1 MTRLGRARA
10 RLADGEGARL
20 LTWVWV
26 LAWGEHAIGEG
37 SDAVVQLTVAAAVL
51 LVVAWEVTQD
61 RWRSGGAWAGALLVA
76 GSVALGGGE
85 HLRESSYLL
94 GWGVAV
100 LVLALPGR
108 RAAASV
114 TVGVLA
120 AAAVWAGQDPAQLP
134 ALLLGA
140 VAQLLVVCL
149 LQQLVRTTRRL
160 RRSQEELAQTEV
172 DGERGRLAGEL
183 NTLIGRTLAQ
193 TAAQASRART
203 RVAAEDPEVQGH
215 LAEVE
220 SLVAR
225 GRDQLARLSFEPVV
239 DDLATE
245 VRSTQTLCTRLGVA
259 VNLSVDDVDAAVQPA
274 LALLLREAVT
284 NMLKHAAPT
293 RCTVV
298 TRQEEGWRCSASPT
312 TGSRPARPRPVTGR
326 GAARRAGAASW
337 TRSAAPSRPG
347 RFRAGAIACWPGSR
361 CRCWCRCRCRRMAGT
376 PACEGAPMPEPLRLL
391 IAEDVDL
398 VGEAFEALL
407 AAEAGIEVVARV
419 TRGDQVLRAAQAHRP
434 DVALLDIDMPGKTGI
449 QACAELTAAL
459 PECKV
464 MLLTAL
470 PGSGH
475 LPRALDAGA
484 SGYLVK
490 SMTARQLID
499 GIRSVAAGGTVIDP
513 ALAADALRAGPNP
526 LTDRER
532 EILRLVDQGC
542 RPATSPRSCS
552 CPPARCATTCPTP

>member
-37 SDAVVQLTVAAAVL
+37 RDVVVQLTVAAAVL

-61 RWRSGGAWAGALLVA
+61 RWRSGGAWAGTLLVA

-100 LVLALPGR
+100 LVLGLRGR
-108 RAAASV
+108 RAAASAA
-114 TVGVLA
+114 VGVLA
-120 AAAVWAGQDPAQLP
+120 ASAVWAGQDPAQLP
-134 ALLLGA
+134 ALVLGA

-160 RRSQEELAQTEV
+160 PRSQEELAQTEV

-203 RVAAEDPEVQGH
+203 RVGVDDPEVQGH

-259 VNLSVDDVDAAVQPA
+259 VNLSVDEVDAAVQPVF
-274 LALLLREAVT
+274 ALLLREAVT

-298 TRQEEGWRCSASPT
+298 TRQQEG
-312 TGSRPARPRPVTGR
+312 
-326 GAARRAGAASW
+326 
-337 TRSAAPSRPG
+337 
-347 RFRAGAIACWPGSR
+347 
-361 CRCWCRCRCRRMAGT
+361 
-376 PACEGAPMPEPLRLL
+376 
-391 IAEDVDL
+391 
-398 VGEAFEALL
+398 
-407 AAEAGIEVVARV
+407 
-419 TRGDQVLRAAQAHRP
+419 
-434 DVALLDIDMPGKTGI
+434 VALLSVTNDGVPAGPTPARDGSGSG
-449 QACAELTAAL
+449 QARWRSQLEPLGGTLEAG
-459 PECKV
+459 P
-464 MLLTAL
+464 L
-470 PGSGH
+470 PGGRYRVLARVP
-475 LPRALDAGA
+475 LP
-484 SGYLVK
+484 VPVPVPV
-490 SMTARQLID
+490 D
-499 GIRSVAAGGTVIDP
+499 GRDTRLRRSAHA
-513 ALAADALRAGPNP
+513 
-526 LTDRER
+526 
-532 EILRLVDQGC
+532 
-542 RPATSPRSCS
+542 
-552 CPPARCATTCPTP
+552 